1 MSQKENAVPM
11 SDYAY
16 REAFGNDNDR
26 LQQMYDAN
34 TQKIAMLKAELAQL
48 EGDKSYTPMSDMDEL
63 DLQLA
68 ENRARA
74 YDINQANAAIGRI
87 DSRMTNRAKD
97 ALDRKKQ
104 DKLDDEAK
112 ELKLSDLNKQHRELL
127 IKRSQAKLNSEK
139 QVIDA
144 QLQHIEK
151 EIELKGGTPFK
162 FNWEGDNQID
172 ANKVMMDYYGST
184 VNTKNG
190 RKFLDSVDSA
200 KREQLKNNLIE
211 IGEYEKAAEI
221 EATATKK
228 EKEKSAAEVKKTK
241 QTLDAKI
248 PAVEAVINALGAKGP
263 NRTPDEENLF
273 KKALSE
279 QDSLARNYPN
289 YVEISGGHL
298 KKKYKD

>member
-1 MSQKENAVPM
+1 
-11 SDYAY
+11 
-16 REAFGNDNDR
+16 
-26 LQQMYDAN
+26 
-34 TQKIAMLKAELAQL
+34 
-48 EGDKSYTPMSDMDEL
+48 
-63 DLQLA
+63 
-68 ENRARA
+68 
-74 YDINQANAAIGRI
+74 
-87 DSRMTNRAKD
+87 
-97 ALDRKKQ
+97 
-104 DKLDDEAK
+104 
-112 ELKLSDLNKQHRELL
+112 
-127 IKRSQAKLNSEK
+127 
-139 QVIDA
+139 
-144 QLQHIEK
+144 
-151 EIELKGGTPFK
+151 
-162 FNWEGDNQID
+162 
-172 ANKVMMDYYGST
+172 MDYYGST